1 MCNEV
6 RYFIRKRDRCFK
18 RFKRTLSAQDQLN
31 FYVARREA
39 NIAKRNAK
47 KRFQA
52 KVVVSLSD
60 PNLDVRNFWKI
71 SNRILDDKSDRKIP
85 PLLEN
90 NNLVPD
96 DTQKADIFNNH
107 FASIAS
113 LDHDTPL
120 PRLPD
125 FQFDT
130 NARIDN
136 IETTELEVKRL
147 LTQLSMH
154 KATGPDGIGN
164 RVLKHCSNTLCKP
177 LTVLFNKSLADG
189 AFPRTWKL
197 ANVSPVYKK
206 GSKSDKVKYRPTSLL
221 SNMSKV
227 LEKIVFKRLYEYL
240 TENRLLTE
248 KNSGF
253 KKKDSTTNQLLKI
266 VHQIYQ
272 DINDRKETVVAQ
284 WLGTCLWC

>member
-1 MCNEV
+1 M
-6 RYFIRKRDRCFK
+6 
-18 RFKRTLSAQDQLN
+18 
-31 FYVARREA
+31 
-39 NIAKRNAK
+39 
-47 KRFQA
+47 
-52 KVVVSLSD
+52 
-60 PNLDVRNFWKI
+60 
-71 SNRILDDKSDRKIP
+71 
-85 PLLEN
+85 
-90 NNLVPD
+90 PD
-96 DTQKADIFNNH
+96 NTQKADIFNNH

-113 LDHDTPL
+113 LDHDMPL

-147 LTQLSMH
+147 LTQLRAH

-164 RVLKHCSNTLCKP
+164 WVLKHCSNTLCKP

-189 AFPRTWKL
+189 VFPRTWKL

-206 GSKSDKVKYRPTSLL
+206 GSKSDKVNYRPISLL

-272 DINDRKETVVAQ
+272 YINDGKDTCMVFLDVSKAFDNVWHKGLFFKLRKMVYVVIF
-284 WLGTCLWC
+284 